1 MRIRLIAAGMLAAGL
16 VVGSASL
23 AAAEVGSSGGT
34 AVTTSAAA
42 GFNPDSLTGVQK
54 EAFECLEKQQ
64 KIAESGGTPDFVTCS
79 QAPSPIMPATN
90 EIIWGALSFLI
101 LLVVMAK
108 FAYPALKKG
117 MEGRT
122 ERIRDDLQK
131 AEDARLEAEQALEE
145 YRQRLATAKQEAT
158 RIIEDARATAD
169 AMKHDL
175 TQRADG
181 EIAEMKQRAAADIEA
196 SKAQAVADLHGEVAQ
211 LAIGA
216 AEVVVQKNLD
226 HATQIQLIEN
236 YINQVG
242 SKT

>member
-1 MRIRLIAAGMLAAGL
+1 MRIRLFAAGVLAAGL
-16 VVGSASL
+16 VF
-23 AAAEVGSSGGT
+23 GT
-34 AVTTSAAA
+34 ASIALAQTAEPTSATATTLSPEQA
-42 GFNPDSLTGVQK
+42 ELN
-54 EAFECLEKQQ
+54 ECLETQLAAQ
-64 KIAESGGTPDFVTCS
+64 TPDLIRCA
-79 QAPSPIMPATN
+79 QAPNPILPATN
-90 EIIWGALSFLI
+90 EIIAGTLAFFI
-101 LLVVMAK
+101 LLGVLWK
-108 FAYPALKKG
+108 FALPGLKQG

-131 AEDARLEAEQALEE
+131 AEDARLEAEGALEE

-169 AMKHDL
+169 SLKHDL
-175 TQRADG
+175 AQRAEG

-196 SKAQAVADLHGEVAQ
+196 SKTQAIADLHGEVAE

-226 HATQIQLIEN
+226 HDTQIQLIEN

-242 SKT
+242 SQA